1 MKDLK
6 HANNQK
12 VKAALAQAK
21 EHGDAKWVRPLLE
34 AYAVRK
40 EDALREEMRDMLGT
54 LKISAAEQTFLD
66 ALVDTELSHVKA
78 DVLGFLWSCGFTC
91 EGALSRV
98 LDVACE
104 GDFQQAFE
112 GVTLLEQVESVTDEK
127 GSWDV
132 GEGAAEPST
141 AFRRLCSARS
151 APWTEE
157 GGVRGCWVGVGGGRI
172 PRGFVAASTTAS

>member
-91 EGALSRV
+91 EGSLSRV

-127 GSWDV
+127 DLLEAQVLV
-132 GEGAAEPST
+132 GEAIQEESKSEIRPFLEAMRT
-141 AFRRLCSARS
+141 HLAFLHDSMQ
-151 APWTEE
+151 
-157 GGVRGCWVGVGGGRI
+157 
-172 PRGFVAASTTAS
+172 